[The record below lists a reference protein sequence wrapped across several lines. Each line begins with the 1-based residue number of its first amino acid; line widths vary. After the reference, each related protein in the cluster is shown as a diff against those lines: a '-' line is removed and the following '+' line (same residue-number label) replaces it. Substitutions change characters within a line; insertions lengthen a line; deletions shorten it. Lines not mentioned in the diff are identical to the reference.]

1 MTSDLTPPRLD
12 IGVIG
17 VGRVGS
23 VLGAALA
30 RAGHRIVAA
39 TAVSTASVN
48 RARRLLPTALL
59 RPADEVVAL
68 AELVLIAVPDDVLPG
83 LVAGLRAT
91 DAWQRG
97 QFVVHTSGAHGVG
110 VLAPAA
116 SSGALPLAIHP
127 AMTFAGRP
135 EDLDRLDGS
144 PFGVTADPVLRPVA
158 ETLVVEIGGE
168 PIWVEE
174 AARPAYHAALTMGA
188 NHLVTLVA
196 DAQDLLGASGVPG
209 ASRLL
214 APLLGA
220 ALDNTLRLGDGAL
233 TGPVSRGD
241 AQTVAVHLATIDA
254 RAPQLRPPYR
264 AMALRTCE
272 RALAS
277 GRIDEA
283 QAAALRAVLDAP
295 ARPVVGDAGED

>member
-1 MTSDLTPPRLD
+1 MTSGPTPPRLD

-39 TAVSTASVN
+39 TAVSRESVG
-48 RARRLLPTALL
+48 RAQRMLPSAQL
-59 RPADEVVAL
+59 RPADEVVEL
-68 AELVLIAVPDDVLPG
+68 SELVLLAVPDDALPG
-83 LVAGLRAT
+83 LVNGLRAT
-91 DAWQRG
+91 GSWRPG

-110 VLAPAA
+110 VLEPAA
-116 SSGALPLAIHP
+116 SVGALPLALHP

-135 EDLDRLDGS
+135 EDLDRLDGA
-144 PFGVTADPVLRPVA
+144 PFGVTAADVLRPVA

-168 PIWVEE
+168 PVWIDES
-174 AARPAYHAALTMGA
+174 ARPTYHAALTMGA

-196 DAQDLLGASGVPG
+196 DARDLLAAADVTEP
-209 ASRLL
+209 SRLL

-220 ALDNTLRLGDGAL
+220 ALDNALRLGDAAL

-241 AQTVAVHLATIDA
+241 AQTVAAHLATIA
-254 RAPQLRPPYR
+254 QRSPALQAPYR

-272 RALAS
+272 RALAA
-277 GRIDEA
+277 GRIDA
-283 QAAALRAVLDAP
+283 DAAAALTDVLSEE
-295 ARPVVGDAGED
+295 RP

>member
-1 MTSDLTPPRLD
+1 MTSDPAPPRLD
-12 IGVIG
+12 VGVIG

-30 RAGHRIVAA
+30 RAGHRLVAA
-39 TAVSTASVN
+39 TAVPAPSVN
-48 RARRLLPTALL
+48 RAARLLPTAVL
-59 RPADEVVAL
+59 RPPDEVVQL
-68 AELVLIAVPDDVLPG
+68 AELVLLAVPDDVLAG
-83 LVAGLRAT
+83 LVRGLRAA
-91 DAWQRG
+91 DSWQPG
-97 QFVVHTSGAHGVG
+97 QFVVHTSGAHGIG

-116 SSGALPLAIHP
+116 AAGALPLALHP

-135 EDLDRLDGS
+135 EDLDRLDGA
-144 PFGVTADPVLRPVA
+144 PFGVTADPLLRPVA

-174 AARPAYHAALTMGA
+174 QARPAYHAALTMGS

-196 DAQDLLGASGVPG
+196 DAQEMLGAAGIPS
-209 ASRLL
+209 ASALL

-220 ALDNTLRLGDGAL
+220 ALDNTLRLGDAAL

-241 AQTVAVHLATIDA
+241 AQTVAVHLATIA
-254 RAPQLRPPYR
+254 QRAPQLEPPYR

-277 GRIDEA
+277 GRIDAQQA
-283 QAAALRAVLDAP
+283 QAVRDVL
-295 ARPVVGDAGED
+295 GEA